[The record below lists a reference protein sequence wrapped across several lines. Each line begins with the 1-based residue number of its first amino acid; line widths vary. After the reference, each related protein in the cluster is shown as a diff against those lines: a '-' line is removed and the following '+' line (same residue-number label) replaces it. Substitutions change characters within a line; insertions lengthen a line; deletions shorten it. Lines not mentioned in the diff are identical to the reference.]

1 MTQIIVTQPPEE
13 TPSGLARFLNAI
25 QNNINTA
32 LLRVGSY
39 PPRGTV
45 PDKPRNGDIYY
56 LEPPAVT
63 IPGFYGYVN
72 GSWVYMSV
80 QHSVVAAYGAISTI
94 GQVAF
99 PDLDGTYQKITQ
111 FNQADLT
118 IPRLITQDIVNSE
131 LVMPYA
137 GVYRFSFVISVE
149 HNEESAGRQMFVRL
163 HNDSS
168 GANSNSL
175 LFGTGSNTSVTNIS
189 GSLLLEILN
198 GGDANDIS
206 LQIGGGDGYSTVQ
219 IQGGMTANMV
229 SENRTS

>member
-1 MTQIIVTQPPEE
+1 MPRFIVSQPPEITE
-13 TPSGLARFLNAI
+13 SGLTRWLNEL
-25 QNNINTA
+25 QTKVNVA
-32 LLRVGSY
+32 LGRTGSY
-39 PPRGTV
+39 PPRATA

-137 GVYRFSFVISVE
+137 GVYRFNFIVSVE
-149 HNEESAGRQMFVRL
+149 HDEENSGRQMFVRL

-206 LQIGGGDGYSTVQ
+206 LQIGGGDGYSAVQ